1 MIRSELI
8 QRLTEQDPDLT
19 HKDATR
25 VVDVIFGEIID
36 ALSRGDRVEIRGFG
50 SFSTVV
56 HDARTGRNPRTGEAV
71 AVDEKRAIRFKLGK
85 ALRERLNP
93 EGEPRDGKA

>member
-8 QRLTEQDPDLT
+8 QRLAEQYPDLT
-19 HKDATR
+19 NKHATR
-25 VVDVIFGEIID
+25 VVDVMFGEIID

-56 HDARTGRNPRTGEAV
+56 HDARAGRNPRTGEAV
-71 AVDEKRAIRFKLGK
+71 EVKAKRAIRFKSGK
-85 ALRERLNP
+85 GLRDMLNP
-93 EGEPRDGKA
+93 KGGSS

>member
-19 HKDATR
+19 QKDATR

-71 AVDEKRAIRFKLGK
+71 AVDEKRAIRFKSGK
-85 ALRERLNP
+85 GLRDRLNP
-93 EGEPRDGKA
+93 EGGQRDGNA